1 MKIAIL
7 GFGLEGE
14 SAYSYWNSAGN
25 ELTIHDNDSNK
36 QIPSGV
42 ASVLGKDA
50 FNDLDSFGYDL
61 LVRSPGV
68 RLIASHIDTPITT
81 PTNEFMGKCSASVIG
96 VTGTKGKGTTATLI
110 SKILSSV
117 GLRVHLLG
125 NIGKSAL
132 DVLNDITATDIVVYE
147 LSSFQLYD
155 VEFSPH
161 VAVCLMVAEDHL
173 DWHKGLDEYRSSKG
187 KIFKFQKPTDIA
199 VSYADNDVSSDLVKL
214 SPATTKYSYG
224 TSGDVSIIGDSITV
238 FGEPVVKIS
247 EIALPGAHNIQ
258 NISAAILACW
268 PYTQDLV
275 AIKKVLTSFRGL
287 PYHIELVGQ
296 KNGIK
301 YYNDS
306 FSTNPTSAIA
316 AINCFKMPQV
326 LYFGG
331 YDKKADFAELASE
344 VKQHNIRKVITYGQ
358 TGQRIEDTFKSSGV
372 ENVEY
377 IAGDNFIDIIKSGL
391 ASAQLGDVVVFSPAC
406 ASFDMFDNYIKRG
419 EAFNKI
425 IRGL

>member
-14 SAYSYWNSAGN
+14 SAYRYWNSQEN

-50 FNDLDSFGYDL
+50 FNNLDSFGYEL
-61 LVRSPGV
+61 LVRSPGL
-68 RLIASHIDTPITT
+68 RLDTNHIDTPITT
-81 PTNEFMGKCSASVIG
+81 PTNEFMGKCPAPVIG

-125 NIGKSAL
+125 NIGTPAL
-132 DVLNDITATDIVVYE
+132 DVLSDITATDIVVYE

-155 VEFSPH
+155 IEVSPH
-161 VAVCLMVAEDHL
+161 IAVCLMVTDDHL

-187 KIFKFQKPTDIA
+187 KIFKFQKPSDIA
-199 VSYADNDVSSDLVKL
+199 VSYADNDTSVNLAKL
-214 SPATTKYSYG
+214 SGATTKYSYG

-247 EIALPGAHNIQ
+247 EIALLGAHNIQ

-275 AIKKVLTSFRGL
+275 AIKKVLTSFKGL
-287 PYHIELVGQ
+287 PYHIELVSE

-316 AINCFKMPQV
+316 AINCFKTPQV

-331 YDKKADFAELASE
+331 YDKKADFSELAHE

-358 TGQRIEDTFKSSGV
+358 TGQHIADTFKSSGV

-377 IAGDNFIDIIKSGL
+377 VPGDNFIGIINSGL
-391 ASAQLGDVVVFSPAC
+391 ESAQPGDVVVFSPAC
-406 ASFDMFDNYIKRG
+406 ASWGMFSDYKDRG
-419 EAFNKI
+419 EQFNNI
-425 IRGL
+425 VLA

>member
-14 SAYSYWNSAGN
+14 SAYRYWNSPEN

-50 FNDLDSFGYDL
+50 FNDLDSFGYEL
-61 LVRSPGV
+61 LVCSPGL
-68 RLIASHIDTPITT
+68 RLDTSHLGTPLTT
-81 PTNEFMGKCSASVIG
+81 PTNEFMSQCLAPVIG

-117 GLRVHLLG
+117 GLSVHLLG
-125 NIGKSAL
+125 NIGKPAL
-132 DVLNDITATDIVVYE
+132 DVLSDITATDIVVYE

-155 VEFSPH
+155 IEVSPH
-161 VAVCLMVAEDHL
+161 IAVCLMVTEDHL
-173 DWHKGLDEYRSSKG
+173 DWHKSLDEYRSSKG
-187 KIFKFQKPTDIA
+187 NIFKFQKTTDIA
-199 VSYADNDVSSDLVKL
+199 VSYADNDTSVELAKL
-214 SPATTKYSYG
+214 SMATTKYSYG
-224 TSGDVSIIGDSITV
+224 TSGDVSIMGDSITV

-247 EIALPGAHNIQ
+247 EIALLGAHNIQ
-258 NISAAILACW
+258 NVSAAILACW

-287 PYHIELVGQ
+287 PYHIELVNQ

-331 YDKKADFAELASE
+331 YDKKADFAELANE
-344 VKQHNIRKVITYGQ
+344 VKKHNIRKVITYGQ
-358 TGQRIEDTFKSSGV
+358 TGQHIQDIFKSSGV
-372 ENVEY
+372 EHVEY
-377 IAGDNFIDIIKSGL
+377 IAGDNFVDILKPGL
-391 ASAQLGDVVVFSPAC
+391 ELAQPGDVVVFSPAC
-406 ASFDMFDNYIKRG
+406 ASWDMFLDYKDRG
-419 EAFNKI
+419 EQFNKI
-425 IRGL
+425 VLA